1 MIKKTVSYD
10 GFDGETVTEDLYFHF
25 NKAELMELEVE
36 TERGFSKKLQAVA
49 EAKDVREVLAVF
61 KDIVV
66 RAYGVRS
73 EDGKRFIKT
82 ERAREEFDGSEAYSE
97 VLFDLLSDPASAAR
111 FVGGLMPS
119 DLLEKAKVESNL
131 DIEKMIRELEEEKAK
146 EQEAN
151 EESKEESK
159 DISPTDEPTELRV
172 VKDEEDLST
181 LSHEELVARL
191 KNREG

>member
-1 MIKKTVSYD
+1 MIKKTVSYE
-10 GFDGETVTEDLYFHF
+10 GFDGETITEDLYFHF

-36 TERGFSKKLQAVA
+36 TDRGFSKKLQAVA

-66 RAYGVRS
+66 RSYGVRS

-97 VLFDLLSDPASAAR
+97 VLFDLLSNPANAAR

-119 DLLEKAKVESNL
+119 DLLEKAKAESNL
-131 DIEKMIRELEEEKAK
+131 DIEKMIQELEEEEAK
-146 EQEAN
+146 KDEP
-151 EESKEESK
+151 KDESK
-159 DISPTDEPTELRV
+159 DISTDDESTELRV
-172 VKDEEDLST
+172 VDEEEDLST

-191 KNREG
+191 KISREG

>member
-131 DIEKMIRELEEEKAK
+131 DIEKMIRELEEEKEK
-146 EQEAN
+146 EKAAQE
-151 EESKEESK
+151 EPK
-159 DISPTDEPTELRV
+159 DISSDDEPTELRV

>member
-131 DIEKMIRELEEEKAK
+131 DIEKMIRELEEEQEKEKAA
-146 EQEAN
+146 Q
-151 EESKEESK
+151 EESK
-159 DISPTDEPTELRV
+159 DISSDDEPTELRV

>member
-131 DIEKMIRELEEEKAK
+131 DIEKMIRELEEEQEKEKAA
-146 EQEAN
+146 Q
-151 EESKEESK
+151 EESK
-159 DISPTDEPTELRV
+159 DIPPTDEPTELRV